1 MQGLVVAPEDTKI
14 SCFCESFVC
23 NGTFSYRTTGDTP
36 ITQSGIPPLVYPV
49 SRTPICLK
57 LPTFVLDFFHCFH
70 GLLCVS
76 VHRFR
81 RLPACIFS
89 LTSDFLQIPPHDGHP
104 CLRLTLSTAEGVVV
118 FHHLVVAH
126 AGRTRVTTN
135 ALRWTVCSGYNVP
148 APAICC
154 VPVLP
159 LRRRLPR
166 GGISRSPPYDCHG
179 SHGF

>member
-1 MQGLVVAPEDTKI
+1 M
-14 SCFCESFVC
+14 
-23 NGTFSYRTTGDTP
+23 
-36 ITQSGIPPLVYPV
+36 
-49 SRTPICLK
+49 
-57 LPTFVLDFFHCFH
+57 PTFVLDFFHCFH

-126 AGRTRVTTN
+126 AGRTAKN
-135 ALRWTVCSGYNVP
+135 SAESNDSALFLVVAETGLSAAPRWLQLAYCAGKPIASKQNGYRP
-148 APAICC
+148 
-154 VPVLP
+154 
-159 LRRRLPR
+159 
-166 GGISRSPPYDCHG
+166 ISAHG
-179 SHGF
+179 NHIHRIHTHTILHYLKM

>member
-1 MQGLVVAPEDTKI
+1 MEPFNTGLPAI
-14 SCFCESFVC
+14 
-23 NGTFSYRTTGDTP
+23 R
-36 ITQSGIPPLVYPV
+36 QYP
-49 SRTPICLK
+49 SLEFPHWYTRSARTPICLK

>member
-1 MQGLVVAPEDTKI
+1 M
-14 SCFCESFVC
+14 
-23 NGTFSYRTTGDTP
+23 
-36 ITQSGIPPLVYPV
+36 
-49 SRTPICLK
+49 
-57 LPTFVLDFFHCFH
+57 PTFVLDFFHCFH

-166 GGISRSPPYDCHG
+166 GGISRSPLRLPWQPRILRLQYQNRWHRNAENHYHQAYTEGFAVFIFVSSRQTHG
-179 SHGF
+179 KYRSLIILLPSS

>member
-1 MQGLVVAPEDTKI
+1 M
-14 SCFCESFVC
+14 CFCS
-23 NGTFSYRTTGDTP
+23 
-36 ITQSGIPPLVYPV
+36 
-49 SRTPICLK
+49 
-57 LPTFVLDFFHCFH
+57 
-70 GLLCVS
+70 S
-76 VHRFR
+76 VQAFA
-81 RLPACIFS
+81 RLHFL

-166 GGISRSPPYDCHG
+166 GGISRSPPTTAMAATDLRLQYQNRWHRNAENHYHQAYTEGFAVFIFVSSRQTHG
-179 SHGF
+179 KYRSLIILLPSS